1 LSGLQTTRTLIW
13 NPDQRFLFVN
23 TVIQPGGFLQVAVLD
38 VVSGAPSAGL
48 ALNVSQVGDS
58 IGVGKCVPD
67 DAPPFDSTRC
77 GQRIMFCD
85 ATF

>member
-1 LSGLQTTRTLIW
+1 M
-13 NPDQRFLFVN
+13 
-23 TVIQPGGFLQVAVLD
+23 AVLD